1 MDNRFENLK
10 QLKEVSK
17 KIDNLYK
24 SSIKKVNKDLNIN
37 TLRTE
42 ALNKIIDYLLDLNSL
57 LDNEFL
63 YIEIHDIVND
73 SKYPLIIRFNYRRNS
88 SKESILSL
96 KRDIF
101 EINHLED
108 KRDIFLKDYS
118 ITVGEHKLI
127 CDLLLNWKEIKPI
140 IEQKIEDFINS
151 KIDESKENFVKY
163 ETEYNILS
171 NFEI

>member
-63 YIEIHDIVND
+63 KELALYIAN
-73 SKYPLIIRFNYRRNS
+73 RN
-88 SKESILSL
+88 K
-96 KRDIF
+96 
-101 EINHLED
+101 
-108 KRDIFLKDYS
+108 
-118 ITVGEHKLI
+118 
-127 CDLLLNWKEIKPI
+127 
-140 IEQKIEDFINS
+140 
-151 KIDESKENFVKY
+151 
-163 ETEYNILS
+163 
-171 NFEI
+171 